1 MRFME
6 PPIGNNMTL
15 PCYRRARRGDSVLSR
30 VGTKSAHIRAL
41 RAPRRSAARFRLVDA
56 LERAREVAATWDDR
70 LRADLP
76 ADLDIFDAHTH
87 LGTDIDGMVGQFD
100 ELTGGMDRYGVSRAF
115 IFCLDEPDRHPGFR
129 AGNDRTLE
137 FAARSEGRL
146 VPFVRLALD
155 EGPIEEARRCLDLG
169 ARGIKLHPRA
179 QKFLLNDERL
189 APVFA
194 LAAERGVP
202 ILVHAGRGLPPIAAG
217 LERLFD
223 SHPGAQLILAHAGIA
238 DLANLAYRFAG
249 KRGVFFDTSVWSAI
263 DLLGLLRLVPP
274 EQVVYASDYPYGQ
287 QPGSLLLSLRAAR
300 ASGFDEGQLR
310 AMFAGNAARIADGEE
325 PLEPSQPRGP
335 DILAQPLAQARIHQ
349 YLSMAMPLLFVRQP
363 DAFGAL
369 GLALN
374 ATEEPNGTN
383 REELEQI
390 RELLEAGR
398 DLWRTLPEAEDDAE
412 RRLVA
417 RTAVRLLQIA
427 DTVAV
432 TSG

>member
-1 MRFME
+1 VE
-6 PPIGNNMTL
+6 P
-15 PCYRRARRGDSVLSR
+15 
-30 VGTKSAHIRAL
+30 
-41 RAPRRSAARFRLVDA
+41 
-56 LERAREVAATWDDR
+56 LERAGEVAAAWDQR
-70 LRADLP
+70 LLENLP

-87 LGTDIDGMVGQFD
+87 LGTDIDGMVGRYE
-100 ELTGGMDRYGVSRAF
+100 ELVGSMDRYGVSRAF
-115 IFCLDEPDRHPGFR
+115 MFCIDEPDRHPAFR
-129 AGNDRTLE
+129 AGNDRSLE

-146 VPFVRLALD
+146 IPFVRLALD

-189 APVFA
+189 APIFE

-202 ILVHAGRGLPPIAAG
+202 ILIHAGRGLPPIAEQLEG
-217 LERLFD
+217 LVD

-238 DLANLAYRFAG
+238 DLANLADRFAG

-274 EQVVYASDYPYGQ
+274 EQVVYASDYPYGG
-287 QPGSLLLSLRAAR
+287 QPGSLLLSFRVAR
-300 ASGFDEGQLR
+300 MCGFDDGQLR
-310 AMFAGNAARIADGEE
+310 AMFGGNANRIADGEE
-325 PLEPSQPRGP
+325 PPEPSEPQGQE
-335 DILAQPLAQARIHQ
+335 ILEQPLAQARIHQ

-374 ATEEPNGTN
+374 ATEEPNGMH
-383 REELEQI
+383 REELAQI
-390 RELLEAGR
+390 RELLLAAR
-398 DLWRTLPEAEDDAE
+398 DLWRTLPEAEDDTE

-417 RTAVRLLQIA
+417 RTTVRLLQIA

-432 TSG
+432 TT

>member
-1 MRFME
+1 
-6 PPIGNNMTL
+6 
-15 PCYRRARRGDSVLSR
+15 
-30 VGTKSAHIRAL
+30 
-41 RAPRRSAARFRLVDA
+41 VDA

-100 ELTGGMDRYGVSRAF
+100 EVTGGMDRYGVSRAF
-115 IFCLDEPDRHPGFR
+115 VFCLDEPDRHPGFR

>member
-1 MRFME
+1 M
-6 PPIGNNMTL
+6 
-15 PCYRRARRGDSVLSR
+15 
-30 VGTKSAHIRAL
+30 
-41 RAPRRSAARFRLVDA
+41 DA
-56 LERAREVAATWDDR
+56 LERAQEVGASWDER
-70 LRADLP
+70 VRADLP

-87 LGTDIDGMVGQFD
+87 LGTDIDGMVGRYE
-100 ELTGGMDRYGVSRAF
+100 ELVGSMDRYGVSRAF
-115 IFCLDEPDRHPGFR
+115 VFCLDEPDRHPGFR
-129 AGNDRTLE
+129 TGNDRTLE

-146 VPFVRLALD
+146 IPFVRLALD

-179 QKFLLNDERL
+179 QKFLLDDERL

-202 ILVHAGRGLPPIAAG
+202 ILIHAGRGLPPIAEA
-217 LERLFD
+217 LERLVD
-223 SHPGAQLILAHAGIA
+223 THPGSQLILAHAGIA

-274 EQVVYASDYPYGQ
+274 EQVVYATDYPYGQ
-287 QPGSLLLSLRAAR
+287 QPGSLLLSLRVAR
-300 ASGFDEGQLR
+300 VSGFDETELR
-310 AMFAGNAARIADGEE
+310 GMFAGNAVRIADGQE
-325 PLEPSQPRGP
+325 PLEPSKPRGSNV
-335 DILAQPLAQARIHQ
+335 LQQPLAQARIHQ
-349 YLSMAMPLLFVRQP
+349 YVSMAMPLLFVRQP

-374 ATEEPNGTN
+374 ATEEPNGAHLD
-383 REELEQI
+383 ELAQI
-390 RELLEAGR
+390 RELLEAAR
-398 DLWRTLPEAEDDAE
+398 DLWRTLPEAEDDSE

-417 RTAVRLLQIA
+417 RIAVRLIQIA

-432 TSG
+432 TST

>member
-1 MRFME
+1 ME
-6 PPIGNNMTL
+6 
-15 PCYRRARRGDSVLSR
+15 
-30 VGTKSAHIRAL
+30 
-41 RAPRRSAARFRLVDA
+41 A
-56 LERAREVAATWDDR
+56 LERAQQVAATWDER

-76 ADLDIFDAHTH
+76 ADLDVFDAHTH
-87 LGTDIDGMVGQFD
+87 LGSDIDGMVGRYE
-100 ELTGGMDRYGVSRAF
+100 ELADGMSRYGFSRAF
-115 IFCLDEPDRHPGFR
+115 VFCLDEPDRHPGFR

-137 FAARSEGRL
+137 CAARSEGRL
-146 VPFVRLALD
+146 IPFVRLALD
-155 EGPIEEARRCLDLG
+155 EGPIEEACRCLDLG

-202 ILVHAGRGLPPIAAG
+202 ILVHAGRGLPPIAAE
-217 LERLFD
+217 LEHLVD

-238 DLANLAYRFAG
+238 DLANLGHRFAG

-274 EQVVYASDYPYGQ
+274 EQIVYASDFPYGQ

-300 ASGFDEGQLR
+300 ASGFGEAELR
-310 AMFAGNAARIADGEE
+310 GMFAGNATRIADGEE
-325 PLEPSQPRGP
+325 PLEPSQPLGP
-335 DILAQPLAQARIHQ
+335 AVLEQPLAHARIHQ
-349 YLSMAMPLLFVRQP
+349 YISMAMPLLFIRQP
-363 DAFGAL
+363 DGFGAL

-374 ATEEPNGTN
+374 ATEEPNGTH

-390 RELLEAGR
+390 RELLEAAR
-398 DLWRTLPEAEDDAE
+398 DLWRTLPEAEDDSE

-417 RTAVRLLQIA
+417 RTAVRLIQIA
-427 DTVAV
+427 DTVTV

>member
-1 MRFME
+1 M
-6 PPIGNNMTL
+6 
-15 PCYRRARRGDSVLSR
+15 
-30 VGTKSAHIRAL
+30 
-41 RAPRRSAARFRLVDA
+41 DA
-56 LERAREVAATWDDR
+56 LERAREVAASWDER
-70 LRADLP
+70 LRVDLP
-76 ADLDIFDAHTH
+76 ADLDVFDAHTH
-87 LGTDIDGMVGQFD
+87 LGTDIDGMVGRYE
-100 ELTGGMDRYGVSRAF
+100 ELIGSMDRYGFSRAF
-115 IFCLDEPDRHPGFR
+115 VFCLDEPDRHPCFH

-137 FAARSEGRL
+137 AAARSEGRL

-202 ILVHAGRGLPPIAAG
+202 ILIHAGRGLPPIAAA
-217 LERLFD
+217 LERLVD
-223 SHPGAQLILAHAGIA
+223 AHPGAQLILAHAGIA
-238 DLANLAYRFAG
+238 DLANLAHRFSG

-274 EQVVYASDYPYGQ
+274 EQIVYASDYPYGQ
-287 QPGSLLLSLRAAR
+287 QPGSLLLSFRVAR
-300 ASGFDEGQLR
+300 ASGFDEAQLR
-310 AMFAGNAARIADGEE
+310 GMFAGNAHRIANGEE
-325 PLEPSQPRGP
+325 PVEPSQPRGSN
-335 DILAQPLAQARIHQ
+335 ILEQPLAQARIHQ
-349 YLSMAMPLLFVRQP
+349 YVSMAMPLLFVRQP

-374 ATEEPNGTN
+374 ATEEPNGSHQ
-383 REELEQI
+383 EELAQI
-390 RELLEAGR
+390 RELLEAAR
-398 DLWRTLPEAEDDAE
+398 DLWRTLPEAEDDTE

-417 RTAVRLLQIA
+417 RTAVRLIQIA

-432 TSG
+432 TST